1 MRHGR
6 RGVEGHEV
14 MHKRWKSSLPLPLT
28 TLFSNDMQDKSEYA
42 EMVNVTYVISCSA
55 YAVMACV
62 GYLMF
67 GNSAQSEVE
76 NTFLS
81 IENTF

>member
-1 MRHGR
+1 
-6 RGVEGHEV
+6 
-14 MHKRWKSSLPLPLT
+14 
-28 TLFSNDMQDKSEYA
+28 MQDKSEYA